1 MRKDTRSGI
10 VIALVFTWLLMPI
23 TRSVAQTDGVIHHDP
38 VVGTLD
44 LYVYVADFTDAEVR
58 CTFDEIDDIV
68 ARTAAFY
75 YEQSFGQL
83 TVVPH
88 VLRNPSSPDGHFD
101 VQHPC
106 SDLLTNT
113 SRYESETWDDIRTA
127 TGVDFFALS
136 ATKGVKIMK
145 EYSCFRGG
153 SAGLGSPLAQV
164 GNCWDVVLFAH
175 EFGHTL
181 GMAHASRNR
190 PPGSHAG
197 EYSDRDVMG
206 RGGFAAGV
214 NAPHRMQMGWIPADE
229 VRTVTTAADVVLT
242 DFAETS
248 IDGSSS
254 GLTSVI
260 RIPKSSALIDSP
272 LFKDYYYLSLQDG
285 RINVH
290 GVELA
295 PVDTQQN
302 EIVFGNTLL
311 MGRLGGASGTYRDRS
326 GRFTVT
332 STSSRSDEAQVRIE
346 ILLN

>member
-1 MRKDTRSGI
+1 MREDARRGI
-10 VIALVFTWLLMPI
+10 VIALVFAWLLVSV
-23 TRSVAQTDGVIHHDP
+23 TKSVAQTDGVIHHDP

-44 LYVYVADFTDAEVR
+44 LYVYVADFTDSQVR

-68 ARTAAFY
+68 ARTIAFY
-75 YEQSFGQL
+75 SEASFGQL

-101 VQHPC
+101 VPHPC

-113 SRYESETWDDIRTA
+113 GRYESDFWDDIRTA
-127 TGVDFFALS
+127 TGVDLFALS

-164 GNCWDVVLFAH
+164 GNCWDVGLFAH

-181 GMAHASRNR
+181 GMAHASSNR
-190 PPGSHAG
+190 RPGSHVG
-197 EYSDRDVMG
+197 EYADREVMG
-206 RGGFAAGV
+206 RGGLAAGV

-229 VRTVTTAADVVLT
+229 VRTVTGATDVVLT
-242 DFAETS
+242 DLADTS
-248 IDGSSS
+248 IDGSRS

-290 GVELA
+290 GVERA
-295 PVDTQQN
+295 PGDTQQN
-302 EIVFGNTLL
+302 EIVFGNTLF
-311 MGRLGGASGTYRDRS
+311 MGRLGAATGTYRDRN

-332 STSSRSDEAQVRIE
+332 STSSRRDEAQVRIE